1 MPKLNGKELADRV
14 WARYPGLPVLFMTG
28 YSTQDVLKRGLVVA
42 GASFIQKPFTPEGLV
57 EAVGRLLKVGD
68 GAGRGGVSYKSST

>member
-1 MPKLNGKELADRV
+1 
-14 WARYPGLPVLFMTG
+14 MTG

-42 GASFIQKPFTPEGLV
+42 GASFIQKPFTPVGLV